1 MVAPGRE
8 PFIIALAGP
17 NGAGKSTFYELF
29 LEAVPVPFVNADRI
43 ARSLAIRGAASI
55 DYEAAKIAQSERR
68 RLAAERQSF
77 ITETVF
83 SDPAG
88 EKVDFLVAAKRRGYF
103 VCLVYIGLESAALSA
118 ARVAQRVRA
127 GGHEVPSGKLP
138 SRYKRSLKNL
148 RAAVRLLDHVRL
160 YDNSSA
166 EGYRLLAVI
175 EQGALLVRAERLPA
189 WAKAAVARAKKP
201 SDKAVRSRQTAR

>member
-1 MVAPGRE
+1 MAAPGQE
-8 PFIIALAGP
+8 PFVIALAGP

-29 LEAVPVPFVNADRI
+29 LDAIPVPFVNADRI
-43 ARSLAIRGAASI
+43 ARSLAMRGVASI
-55 DYEAAKIAQSERR
+55 DYEAAKIAQNERR
-68 RLAAERQSF
+68 RLAAERRSF

-88 EKVDFLVAAKRRGYF
+88 EKLDFLVEARRRGYF
-103 VCLVYIGLESAALSA
+103 ACLVYIGLESAALSA

-127 GGHEVPSGKLP
+127 GGHEVPPEKLA

-148 RAAVRLLDHVRL
+148 RDAVPKLDHVRL

-175 EQGALLVRAERLPA
+175 EQGVLLARTARLPG
-189 WAKAAVARAKKP
+189 WAKAAIARAKRP
-201 SDKAVRSRQTAR
+201 